1 MILTRRMC
9 RHMTWESLTIRFFF
23 RGGAAIC
30 VLLANDMRLCDIFGR
45 LWAKPYKRSRFS
57 SLQHKNK
64 WDELSTLSCGM
75 LLMEWQKAVRPLAE
89 SLHLESCGLMSCA
102 LRAGEMGQR
111 VTRGQNRSSICF
123 LSSDVFSWEFM
134 SCALGAG
141 EMGQRVILYCIL
153 LYSFLLSSLYS
164 ILLCPA
170 WFYSVLF

>member
-1 MILTRRMC
+1 
-9 RHMTWESLTIRFFF
+9 MTFSIREKLELRKNVSTIDKISLLVRQH
-23 RGGAAIC
+23 
-30 VLLANDMRLCDIFGR
+30 
-45 LWAKPYKRSRFS
+45 YYSRFS
-57 SLQHKNK
+57 SLQHKKK

-75 LLMEWQKAVRPLAE
+75 LLMEWQKTVRPLAE

-102 LRAGEMGQR
+102 LGASEMGQR

-141 EMGQRVILYCIL
+141 EMGQKVLLYCIL
-153 LYSFLLSSLYS
+153 LYPFLLYSLYS